1 MNIGMTIVSI
11 LVLLVIILFL
21 WEPLRLDILA
31 LSIPVILVLLKPWT
45 KISIEEALSGFA
57 NKATITVLAMFILSE
72 GIQRSGLVRR
82 LGDKIAEL
90 TTDSKTR
97 QVGIITGLSGTIAG
111 ILNNTPVVAIFIP
124 MVTNLARKT
133 KTSPSKLLI
142 PLSYASMMGG
152 VMTLIGTST
161 NLLASD
167 LSARLIDHPFSMFEF
182 TPLGSVVLVVG
193 IIYLVTIGW
202 RLIPDRINPQEN
214 LIDEYKMR
222 DFLTEVVIEEDS
234 PLVDRSVRE
243 TLNQTELDLD
253 LVQIIRSG
261 EQFVEPL
268 AAKVFQANDHLVI
281 RTDRDTLLEV
291 MNAEGL
297 RLIPEIKITR
307 KQLEEPIKG
316 HKIVETVIPHGSFM
330 EEQTLEEVNFL
341 ERYNSTVLAIRR
353 GHELT
358 HELMSE
364 ITLKAGDV
372 LLLLAGEKTLDRL
385 RSNRNFIISREID
398 SADYR
403 RSKVPVV
410 LGILF
415 TVIATAA
422 LGLTSIV
429 ISALAG
435 VIAMVA
441 TGCVKPPEVY
451 KAVNWEVIFL
461 LAGLIPLGIAME
473 KTGAA
478 QYIAQQVVR
487 TSSFLPPIVTLG
499 VFYLLTA
506 LLTNIISNNASVVL
520 MIPIAVDA
528 AQQIGASPFSFVL
541 AVTFAASTAF
551 LTPVGYQT
559 NLMVYGPGGYRFRD
573 FMVVGAPLQ
582 LLLTIVTP
590 IFIALIWGI

>member
-1 MNIGMTIVSI
+1 MIIVSTIV
-11 LVLLVIILFL
+11 LLAVILFL
-21 WEPLRLDILA
+21 LEPLRLDILA
-31 LSIPVILVLLKPWT
+31 LSIPVVLVLLQPWT
-45 KISIEEALSGFA
+45 KISTEEALSGFA
-57 NKATITVLAMFILSE
+57 NKATITILAMFILSE
-72 GIQRSGLVRR
+72 GVQRSGLVRS
-82 LGDKIAEL
+82 LGDKIAQI
-90 TTDSKTR
+90 TTGSEMS

-111 ILNNTPVVAIFIP
+111 ILNNTPLVAIFIP

-182 TPLGSVVLVVG
+182 TPLGGVVLLVG

-202 RLIPDRINPQEN
+202 RLIPDRIDPQEN

-234 PLVDRSVRE
+234 PLVNKSVGE
-243 TLNQTELDLD
+243 TLNKTELDLD

-268 AAKVFQANDHLVI
+268 AAKVFQAGDHLVI
-281 RTDRDTLLEV
+281 RTDQDTLLEV

-297 RLIPEIKITR
+297 RLIPEIRITR

-316 HKIVETVIPHGSFM
+316 HKVVETVIPHGSFM
-330 EEQTLEEVNFL
+330 EGQTLEKVNFL

-358 HELMSE
+358 HKLMSE

-398 SADYR
+398 STDYR
-403 RSKVPVV
+403 RSKIPIA

-415 TVIATAA
+415 TVIISAA
-422 LGLTSIV
+422 LGLTPIV
-429 ISALAG
+429 VSALAG

-441 TGCVKPPEVY
+441 TGCVKSSEIY
-451 KAVNWEVIFL
+451 KAINWEVIFL

-473 KTGAA
+473 KTGTA
-478 QYIAQQVVR
+478 QYIAQQVLEIAG
-487 TSSFLPPIVTLG
+487 FFPPVVTLG
-499 VFYLLTA
+499 IFYLLTA
-506 LLTNIISNNASVVL
+506 LLTNIISNNASVLL

-573 FMVVGAPLQ
+573 FVVIGAPLQ
-582 LLLTIVTP
+582 LLLTIITP
-590 IFIALIWGI
+590 IFIALIWGV